1 MSEIN
6 ERSIQGLL
14 NLFKDD
20 PDGASFIRES
30 LQTFSTY
37 AAAIFRMETYMLTQG
52 DDPTKASEL
61 SRLDESR
68 SRAHD
73 AVIASIE
80 NLNYVCEKNNI
91 PPIYNGT
98 VARERPYRVEIAD
111 AVLLYVQKVMEYRTR

>member
-6 ERSIQGLL
+6 EVSIQELF
-14 NLFKDD
+14 NLIKED
-20 PDGASFIRES
+20 PDGTSFVRES

-37 AAAIFRMETYMLTQG
+37 SAAIFRMEMYKLTQG
-52 DDPTKASEL
+52 VDPSEASEL

-73 AVIASIE
+73 AVIAGVE
-80 NLNYVCEKNNI
+80 NLNYVCDKNKI

-111 AVLLYVQKVMEYRTR
+111 AVLLYVQKVMENRTR